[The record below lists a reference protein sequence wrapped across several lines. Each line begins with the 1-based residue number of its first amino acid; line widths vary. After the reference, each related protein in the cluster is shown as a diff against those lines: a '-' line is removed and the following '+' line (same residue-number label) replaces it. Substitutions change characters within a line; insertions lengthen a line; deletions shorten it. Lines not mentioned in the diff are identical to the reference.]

1 MIESIKEIKVKNI
14 MTKSNLPVGGYSANP
29 YIGCSH
35 ACKYCYA
42 TFMKRFTGHTEPW
55 GTFLD
60 IKYWDEIKKPQK
72 YAGQRVVI
80 GSVTDGYNPSEEKY
94 RRTRALL
101 EQLKN
106 SDAKITICTKSELV
120 TRDLD
125 ILKEMKDVTVSWSIN
140 TLDETFRS
148 DMDNASSI
156 EQRLA
161 AMKKVYDSGIRT
173 VCFIAPI
180 FPGITDIEKIIEKV
194 KDRSDFIWLENLN
207 LRGDYKE
214 NILDYINRKYPNL
227 TQLYDEI
234 YKKGKKLY
242 WKELEES
249 ICKYAQN
256 NGYPYLDNFLPD
268 GRSEPGKP
276 TIINYFYHEQ
286 VKCSENSGARKND
299 NE

>member
-1 MIESIKEIKVKNI
+1 MF
-14 MTKSNLPVGGYSANP
+14 YS
-29 YIGCSH
+29 
-35 ACKYCYA
+35 
-42 TFMKRFTGHTEPW
+42 
-55 GTFLD
+55 
-60 IKYWDEIKKPQK
+60 
-72 YAGQRVVI
+72 
-80 GSVTDGYNPSEEKY
+80 
-94 RRTRALL
+94 
-101 EQLKN
+101 
-106 SDAKITICTKSELV
+106 
-120 TRDLD
+120 
-125 ILKEMKDVTVSWSIN
+125 
-140 TLDETFRS
+140 
-148 DMDNASSI
+148 
-156 EQRLA
+156 
-161 AMKKVYDSGIRT
+161 
-173 VCFIAPI
+173 PI

-207 LRGDYKE
+207 LRGEYKE

-286 VKCSENSGARKND
+286 VKCSENSGARKN
-299 NE
+299 NNK